1 MAMIKVNRLFI
12 GRRSLHRYV
21 ALNIRITLGGVFQHG
36 EVGEDQRVGTQLR
49 RHIHGALPTGVT
61 VRMRKSVNRDVK
73 FAAMLMDKTHRFLQ
87 FFLGKVKAGEVT
99 GIGIIF

>member
-1 MAMIKVNRLFI
+1 MT
-12 GRRSLHRYV
+12 
-21 ALNIRITLGGVFQHG
+21 LNMRVTLGGVLQHG

-49 RHIHGALPTGVT
+49 RHIHGALPAGVT
-61 VRMRKSVNRDVK
+61 VRVRKSVNRDVK